1 MREHRTHVRDDFLF
15 AVVHTRRS
23 CTDTH
28 TCRHPLAHVQLDI
41 DSISFPRYK
50 FFTLCIHFQF
60 ELYGILGNSS
70 STTRLSPTKSKAM
83 NRSLFT
89 FGRGLLWLVTAF
101 LTSDWATAEH
111 RSIHQFQHTH
121 PKLFSPWTRSKY
133 IKSSEYYLD
142 MGKEFV
148 QEQLEKEFNK
158 KVAKN
163 VILFLGDG
171 MSMPTLAATRMYL
184 GGEEKSLSFEEFPF
198 VGMSKTYCLDYQVA
212 DSACTSTCM
221 CFDPIELG

>member
-1 MREHRTHVRDDFLF
+1 
-15 AVVHTRRS
+15 
-23 CTDTH
+23 
-28 TCRHPLAHVQLDI
+28 
-41 DSISFPRYK
+41 
-50 FFTLCIHFQF
+50 
-60 ELYGILGNSS
+60 
-70 STTRLSPTKSKAM
+70 
-83 NRSLFT
+83 
-89 FGRGLLWLVTAF
+89 
-101 LTSDWATAEH
+101 
-111 RSIHQFQHTH
+111 
-121 PKLFSPWTRSKY
+121 
-133 IKSSEYYLD
+133 

-221 CFDPIELG
+221 YYFDVINLGWT